1 MNSSEELAKRL
12 AGRLRDLR
20 KAAGLS
26 QAKLADLLGATQSKV
41 TKIESGR
48 TTPSVSDLDEWA
60 KATKAASDERT
71 EVAALLH
78 DLEAGRREWRAKFRR
93 GQHLTQ
99 REYDQMARESK
110 LVRNFETAAVPGLLQ
125 IPDYARLRVLEG
137 QRQGASPDP
146 EEIAKAVAGRLK
158 RAEALYDTSRTFEF
172 LIAEPVF
179 HWRLAP
185 APVLRAQF
193 TRIITLADL
202 PNVSV
207 SVLPYDADL
216 RDTPQH
222 GFILFDDLAVVET
235 LSNEEKYPGDDKAE
249 QYLSLFTDF
258 MALAK
263 HGLDAQRHI
272 EAAART
278 LG

>member
-1 MNSSEELAKRL
+1 MNPTDELAKRL

-26 QAKLADLLGATQSKV
+26 QGQMAEHLGSTQSKP
-41 TKIESGR
+41 TKIETGR
-48 TTPSVSDLDEWA
+48 TAPDAGD
-60 KATKAASDERT
+60 
-71 EVAALLH
+71 VAAWARITGASEDETRELLA
-78 DLEAGRREWRAKFRR
+78 LQAEIEAVAQEWRTKFRR

-99 REYDQMARESK
+99 REYDQMARDAK

-137 QRQGASPDP
+137 QRQGASSDPDD
-146 EEIAKAVAGRLK
+146 IAKTLAGRLK
-158 RAEALYDTSRTFEF
+158 RAEVLYDTSRTFEF
-172 LIAEPVF
+172 LIAEPVL

-185 APVLRAQF
+185 PQVLQAQF
-193 TRIITLADL
+193 ARIITLSDL

-222 GFILFDDLAVVET
+222 GFVLFDDLAVIET

-258 MALAK
+258 MALAL
-263 HGLDAQRHI
+263 HGRDAQEKISSVLRS
-272 EAAART
+272 
-278 LG
+278 LP